1 MNKTSL
7 FDIDVDLENP
17 RDDICSKLSG
27 PTPEINPT
35 AEGRDEAKALFMQY
49 GRSFF
54 FISEKSK

>member
-35 AEGRDEAKALFMQY
+35 AEGRDEAKALFIQ
-49 GRSFF
+49 
-54 FISEKSK
+54 